1 MKKARNISNLDK
13 LEKEIY
19 RLQLDAKN
27 IENKLDDNFDH
38 LHHNFSSMM
47 MNSFC
52 HREKSDKNGKGNF
65 FDSAFKNEKVN
76 SFVNRITGH
85 IADRAAKGIDELLDR
100 LFKQKK

>member
-1 MKKARNISNLDK
+1 MKKTRNISNLDK

-27 IENKLDDNFDH
+27 MENKLDDNVDH

-47 MNSFC
+47 MNSIL
-52 HREKSDKNGKGNF
+52 HSEKSKENGKANF
-65 FDSAFKNEKVN
+65 FESAFKNEKVN
-76 SFVNRITGH
+76 SFVNRITTH
-85 IADRAAKGIDELLDR
+85 IADRAAKGIDELVDR